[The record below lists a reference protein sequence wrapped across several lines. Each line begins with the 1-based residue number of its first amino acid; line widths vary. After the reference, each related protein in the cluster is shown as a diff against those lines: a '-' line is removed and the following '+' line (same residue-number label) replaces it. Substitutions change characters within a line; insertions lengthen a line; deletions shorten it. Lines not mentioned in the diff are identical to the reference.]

1 MKFDTSTCHGI
12 KFGYYI
18 NTSKIQVSFRAQ
30 TWHPR
35 TWKYVFRRERSLL
48 LWLHSP
54 LKVLKCVHVWSKH
67 HRFEIFDNC
76 SEVSDWPSKNL
87 PKMVQKSRHFVYIIN
102 KIMRLL
108 VRNQVEHE
116 KRNAISTRT
125 HVLSSIPQSC
135 CINGMSLHPIGR
147 GAQNSCILVVIVFK
161 WSSKFGCSCFQ
172 ARNTAYVKRV
182 TRC

>member
-1 MKFDTSTCHGI
+1 MNGCLL
-12 KFGYYI
+12 
-18 NTSKIQVSFRAQ
+18 
-30 TWHPR
+30 
-35 TWKYVFRRERSLL
+35 RS
-48 LWLHSP
+48 
-54 LKVLKCVHVWSKH
+54 
-67 HRFEIFDNC
+67 
-76 SEVSDWPSKNL
+76 
-87 PKMVQKSRHFVYIIN
+87 
-102 KIMRLL
+102 L

-116 KRNAISTRT
+116 KRNALSTRT

-147 GAQNSCILVVIVFK
+147 GAQNSCILVVLVVIVVK